1 MKKVKTTDDL
11 LNVLMRSLSVVSS
24 VNDLPADVL
33 FKVNVHLNDAFT
45 ILTRHIFKMQ

>member
-11 LNVLMRSLSVVSS
+11 LNVLMRSLSVASS

-33 FKVNVHLNDAFT
+33 FML
-45 ILTRHIFKMQ
+45 